1 MKKAAFYSLIIFL
14 GLSTSLS
21 AQNTPNLADH
31 VLNVS
36 DLNDPELLKLVN
48 SKLTNSQF
56 VFVGEQHGIK
66 EAAVVTNVFYNMGQ
80 AFGYNTLCIE
90 TDELAAN
97 QIRTLAATG
106 DFTSGFR
113 KLYEQY
119 PFAIPFYNNEDDHF
133 LFENVYQKNGAFW
146 GIDQTFI
153 TQFRFNLDQLAE
165 LTSNRKF
172 KKRLKA
178 LKVEADSAYA
188 MAVETKDF
196 NAPFL
201 YQYNQKTHDELL
213 NLSSSADEKEVIE
226 QLWKTKVIYEH
237 NSSKRYYQNNYVR
250 GQLMKSN
257 FMRYYR
263 AAEKAGTSP
272 KVVFKLGANHA
283 AMGRTRTNIYDI
295 SSLGHELAIS
305 NDMRSVHVA
314 VLGIKGEAATG
325 NPFAPS
331 PIMPFDNTNQL
342 PDEVKELVANSSKKY
357 FVMDLEPLR
366 DYGYGKR
373 FSEAFK
379 TILFGYDML
388 ILVNDAEAV
397 RSF

>member
-1 MKKAAFYSLIIFL
+1 MKKATHYTLILLFSIIS
-14 GLSTSLS
+14 GLE
-21 AQNTPNLADH
+21 AQNGPNLTDH
-31 VLNVS
+31 ILNID
-36 DLNDPELLKLVN
+36 DLNDPAFVQLMKN
-48 SKLTNSQF
+48 KLTNSQF

-66 EAAVVTNVFYNMGQ
+66 EAAVVTNSFYNLGQ

-90 TDELAAN
+90 TDELAAD
-97 QIRTLAATG
+97 QVRSIAATG

-113 KLYEQY
+113 KLYSEY
-119 PFAIPFYNNEDDHF
+119 PFTIPFYNNEDDHF
-133 LFENVYQKNGAFW
+133 LFENVHKKNGAIW

-153 TQFRFNLDQLAE
+153 TQFRLNLDLLAKG
-165 LTSNRKF
+165 TGNRKF
-172 KKRLKA
+172 KKKLEELKA
-178 LKVEADSAYA
+178 LADAAYNEAI
-188 MAVETKDF
+188 ETKNF
-196 NAPFL
+196 QAPYLFK
-201 YQYNQKTHDELL
+201 YDKATHDELMEL
-213 NLSSSADEKEVIE
+213 AISTDEKETVE

-237 NSSKRYYQNNYVR
+237 NSAKRYYQNNQVR
-250 GQLMKSN
+250 GRLMKSN

-263 AAEKAGTSP
+263 AAEKAGTFP

-305 NDMRSVHVA
+305 NDLRSIHVA

-331 PIMPFDNTNQL
+331 PTMPFDNTNQL
-342 PDEVKELVANSSKKY
+342 PEELKELVANSTKKY
-357 FVMDLEPLR
+357 FVLNLEPLR

-373 FSEAFK
+373 FSEDFK
-379 TILFGYDML
+379 SSLFGYDLL

>member
-1 MKKAAFYSLIIFL
+1 MKKATHYTLMLLFSMFT
-14 GLSTSLS
+14 GLK
-21 AQNTPNLADH
+21 AQNGPNLTDH
-31 VLNVS
+31 ILNIDDLS
-36 DLNDPELLKLVN
+36 DPAFVQLMN

-66 EAAVVTNVFYNMGQ
+66 EAAVVTNAFYNLGQ

-90 TDELAAN
+90 TDEQAAE
-97 QIRTLAATG
+97 QIRSLAATG

-113 KLYEQY
+113 KLYSEY
-119 PFAIPFYNNEDDHF
+119 PFTIPFYNNEDDHF
-133 LFENVYQKNGAFW
+133 LFENVHSKNGAIW

-153 TQFRFNLDQLAE
+153 TQFRLNLDLLAKG
-165 LTSNRKF
+165 TGNRKF
-172 KKRLKA
+172 KKKLEALKA
-178 LKVEADSAYA
+178 LADASYNEAI
-188 MAVETKDF
+188 ETKNF
-196 NAPFL
+196 QAPYLFK
-201 YQYNQKTHDELL
+201 YDKAAHDELMGL
-213 NLSSSADEKEVIE
+213 ATSADEKEVVD

-237 NSSKRYYQNNYVR
+237 NSAKRYYQNNQVR
-250 GQLMKSN
+250 GRLMKSN

-263 AAEKAGTSP
+263 NAEKIGTFP
-272 KVVFKLGANHA
+272 RVVFKLGANHA

-331 PIMPFDNTNQL
+331 PVMPFDNTNQL
-342 PDEVKELVANSSKKY
+342 PDELKELVANSTKKY
-357 FVMDLEPLR
+357 FVLDLEPLR

-373 FSEAFK
+373 FSEDFK
-379 TILFGYDML
+379 SSLFGYDLL

>member
-1 MKKAAFYSLIIFL
+1 MKKAAHYTLTL
-14 GLSTSLS
+14 LLCLVTGLK
-21 AQNTPNLADH
+21 AQNTPDLADH

-36 DLNDPELLKLVN
+36 DLNDPALVKLVN

-66 EAAVVTNVFYNMGQ
+66 EAAIVTNTLYNLGQ
-80 AFGYNTLCIE
+80 TYGYNTLCIE
-90 TDELAAN
+90 TDELAADE
-97 QIRTLAATG
+97 IRRLAATG
-106 DFTSGFR
+106 DFTGGFR
-113 KLYEQY
+113 KLYNQY
-119 PFAIPFYNNEDDHF
+119 PFAIPFYNNEDDHV

-165 LTSNRKF
+165 RTGNRKF

-178 LKVEADSAYA
+178 LKVEADAAYA
-188 MAVETKDF
+188 NAVETKNY

-201 YQYNQKTHDELL
+201 YKYDKATHDELL
-213 NLSSSADEKEVIE
+213 GLSGTAAEREVIE

-250 GQLMKSN
+250 GGLMKSN

-314 VLGIKGEAATG
+314 VLGVKGEAATG

-331 PIMPFDNTNQL
+331 PVMPFDNTNQL
-342 PDEVKELVANSSKKY
+342 PDEVKELLANSSEKY

-379 TILFGYDML
+379 TILFGYDLL

-397 RSF
+397 KSF

>member
-1 MKKAAFYSLIIFL
+1 MKKATQYSLILIL
-14 GLSTSLS
+14 CLATSLR
-21 AQNTPNLADH
+21 AQNTPNLAEY
-31 VLNVS
+31 VLNIS
-36 DLNDPELLKLVN
+36 DLNDPKAIELIN

-66 EAAVVTNVFYNMGQ
+66 EAAVVTNILYNLGQ
-80 AFGYNTLCIE
+80 AYGYNTLCIE
-90 TDELAAN
+90 TDELAADE
-97 QIRTLAATG
+97 IRSLAATG

-113 KLYEQY
+113 KLYGQY

-133 LFENVYQKNGAFW
+133 LFENVYQKNGAIW

-153 TQFRFNLDQLAE
+153 TQFRFNLDQLAMG
-165 LTSNRKF
+165 TGNRKF
-172 KKRLKA
+172 KKRLKE
-178 LKVEADSAYA
+178 LKVEADAAYA
-188 MAVETKDF
+188 YAVETKNY
-196 NAPFL
+196 NAPYL
-201 YQYNQKTHDELL
+201 YKYDKTIHDELL
-213 NLSSSADEKEVIE
+213 GLSNTAAEREVIE

-237 NSSKRYYQNNYVR
+237 NSSKRYYQNNQVR
-250 GQLMKSN
+250 GRLMKSN

-263 AAEKAGTSP
+263 NAEKAGTTP
-272 KVVFKLGANHA
+272 RVVFKLGANHA

-331 PIMPFDNTNQL
+331 PVMPFDNTNQL
-342 PDEVKELVANSSKKY
+342 PDEVKELLINSRQKY
-357 FVMDLEPLR
+357 FLMDLEPLR

-379 TILFGYDML
+379 TILFGYDLL

-397 RSF
+397 KSF